1 MVGQVTS
8 QPQPLSQ
15 TPTSNPLQPLG
26 QISSSSPHHAHN
38 QVSSSSTLL
47 TYNHAP
53 SSSPLMVYSHVPSS
67 AQSYQVS
74 TSPPAPRTP
83 TPELE
88 SDYSQDEY
96 DDSDEGDSNDNND
109 GVDLTEIAKA
119 SAAHG
124 PRAKAG
130 STSNDHQTYDV
141 RDPTPGET
149 RGEAIRDDA
158 MREGQQSELERE
170 KARAAIEAGD
180 IALAHQV
187 SYFDY
192 RFTRISRLMI
202 THYIL
207 IHFSY
212 SIDKSQ
218 SSITNG

>member
-1 MVGQVTS
+1 
-8 QPQPLSQ
+8 
-15 TPTSNPLQPLG
+15 
-26 QISSSSPHHAHN
+26 
-38 QVSSSSTLL
+38 
-47 TYNHAP
+47 
-53 SSSPLMVYSHVPSS
+53 MVYSHVPSS
-67 AQSYQVS
+67 TQSYQVS